1 MTDNSL
7 LDRKLATLPDR
18 CYSTSVGRSAI
29 ISVAVLFYLT
39 YHLYQFIFKVL
50 LRQAQA
56 GMFDNLSDKLDGVFK
71 RLKGHGT
78 LTEKNISDGLREVR
92 MALLEADV
100 HFKVVKK
107 FIADIKERAL
117 GQEVMKSLTP
127 GQQVVKIVNEELTN
141 LMGGSSEE
149 ISLKGTHPVAIMMV
163 GLQGSGK
170 TTSSGKLAIHLRKT
184 GRKPYL
190 VPADVYRPA
199 AIDQLQ
205 KLGEQIDVPVFASST
220 DMDPVDIC
228 QQARVAAQKE
238 GCDVVLLDTAGR
250 LHIDEELMGE
260 LQRIKAA
267 VQPSDILLV
276 ADAMTGQDAVN
287 MAKSFDDALGIGG
300 VVLTKMDGDA
310 RGGAALSIKSV
321 TRKPIKFI
329 GVGEKLNDL
338 EVFHPDRMASRI
350 LGMGDMLTMIEK
362 AQEAVDAKQAAALE
376 KKLRKNQFT
385 LEDFRDQMTQVRK
398 MGSLS
403 DIIGMIPGMGKLKQM
418 KNLEVDDSQLVRI
431 EAIINSM
438 TPQERRHHS
447 IINGSR
453 RKRIAKGS
461 GTKVQDVNQLLKNY
475 TQVMKMMKKLNK
487 GGMRGLGR
495 GMMPF

>member
-1 MTDNSL
+1 
-7 LDRKLATLPDR
+7 
-18 CYSTSVGRSAI
+18 
-29 ISVAVLFYLT
+29 
-39 YHLYQFIFKVL
+39 
-50 LRQAQA
+50 
-56 GMFDNLSDKLDGVFK
+56 MFDNLSDKLDGVFK

-78 LTEKNISDGLREVR
+78 LSEKNISDGLREVR

-100 HFKVVKK
+100 HFKVVKQ

-127 GQQVVKIVNEELTN
+127 GQQVVKIVNEELTR
-141 LMGGSSEE
+141 LMGGHSEE
-149 ISLKGTHPVAIMMV
+149 LNLQGTHPVAIMMV

-170 TTSSGKLAIHLRKT
+170 TTSSGKLAIHLRKL

-205 KLGEQIDVPVFASST
+205 KLGGQIDVPVFASET
-220 DMDPVDIC
+220 TMDPVDIC
-228 QQARVAAQKE
+228 RQARVAAQKE

-250 LHIDEELMGE
+250 LHIDEALMGE
-260 LQRIKAA
+260 LQRIRDA

-287 MAKSFDDALGIGG
+287 MAKAFEDALGIGG
-300 VVLTKMDGDA
+300 VILTKMDGDA

-321 TRKPIKFI
+321 TQKPIKFV

-362 AQEAVDAKQAAALE
+362 AQAAVDVKEAAALE

-385 LEDFRDQMTQVRK
+385 LEDFRDQMAQVRK
-398 MGSLS
+398 MGSLT

-418 KNLEVDDSQLVRI
+418 KNLDVDDGQLVRI

-438 TPQERRHHS
+438 TPQERRHHN

-475 TQVMKMMKKLNK
+475 TQVMKMMKKFTK